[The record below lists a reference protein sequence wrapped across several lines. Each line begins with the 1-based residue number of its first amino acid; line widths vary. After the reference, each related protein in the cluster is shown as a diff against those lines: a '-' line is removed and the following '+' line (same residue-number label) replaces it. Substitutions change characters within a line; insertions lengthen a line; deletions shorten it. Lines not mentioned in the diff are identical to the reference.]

1 MKYYIKPSGVYI
13 EIPDDIPVSSTLV
26 EVPIQRPDD
35 TYDWDGSEWIKSGRE
50 NEANK
55 QLRANAYKEESDPI
69 FFQWQRGSKTQ
80 QDWLDKIAEINAR
93 YPKY

>member
-13 EIPDDIPVSSTLV
+13 ELENDVPISDTLV
-26 EVPIQRPDD
+26 EVPVQRPDD
-35 TYDWDGSEWIKSGRE
+35 TYDWNGTEWVKSARE
-50 NEANK
+50 NELNK
-55 QLRANAYKEESDPI
+55 ELRANAYKEESDPL

-80 QDWLDKIAEINAR
+80 QEWLDKIAEINAR